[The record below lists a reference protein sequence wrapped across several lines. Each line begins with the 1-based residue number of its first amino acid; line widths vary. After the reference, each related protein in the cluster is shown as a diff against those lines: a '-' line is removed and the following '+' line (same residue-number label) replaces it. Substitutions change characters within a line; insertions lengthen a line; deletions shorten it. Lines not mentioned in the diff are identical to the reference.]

1 MFHRKGSDAGIRE
14 VEEAAGRGR
23 PLPRERPTVSC
34 RPCACCRMSSR
45 WATSPRGPSA
55 AEASRRLTSRREKD
69 GPVFDEADLNAL
81 GCRVLQENSLEF
93 ALYVFEKN
101 VQLYHDSSNAYDS
114 LGEALLKAGR
124 KAEAI
129 ESYQKSLAL
138 DPSNANA
145 RSKLAE
151 LEKRP

>member
-1 MFHRKGSDAGIRE
+1 
-14 VEEAAGRGR
+14 
-23 PLPRERPTVSC
+23 
-34 RPCACCRMSSR
+34 MSSR
-45 WATSPRGPSA
+45 WATSPRGLSA

-129 ESYQKSLAL
+129 EGYRKSLAL

-145 RSKLAE
+145 RLKLAE